1 MAKVF
6 TKFGLKRDL
15 NLSDLPNR
23 TDALN
28 NILKGLQQGTESFT
42 AEDIELLKDI
52 FLSDIT
58 KSTFTDASSA
68 TVLELQESGLSA
80 PYDPLITFSN
90 RIDRAYFTT
99 SEPFFFGGDSPTT
112 RYYDNAA
119 IIRSTPGDASS
130 NFEGFA
136 ENSVA
141 ETNFFWERGNFTF
154 DGKFLAELVS
164 LYGAVEWTGYFKPT
178 RDGVHNLRIITRGFL
193 KVEFDDLS
201 QSRDF
206 TFDPGTGTFNYNN
219 IDFDLMNVVVD
230 QTRLDQSTN
239 LSTAVI
245 VNTSNSPLGDAR
257 TVTIN
262 LGSLSAYEAYK
273 IRITHFISEDAV
285 PTGVDI
291 SRAINFDILP
301 PASGSYID
309 LNYKYLYNELYF
321 TNYNVGDFKA
331 FIDNTISLGG
341 TEIGSSGTI
350 GDVSGSFIESTAT
363 PTLGDSYKNL
373 TNLSP
378 IISDYRFPNNIA
390 SVEKD
395 VVGCSLVSGRSN
407 ITFDGNVN
415 TEPDPTENIEI
426 GNYVFGTGIPVGCRV
441 TKVVEQ
447 NSIEVSP
454 APTVGGTTTL
464 TFVNHRGLIAY
475 GVGEVST
482 NGVTTI
488 TDSFGLADIKTNQI
502 LLSNGLSFTYDDETT
517 GVPGS
522 TADGKLI
529 QEYNGSEIIFK
540 EIVPGAVI
548 FGNQKFY
555 IYQTSGLNSDG
566 LDFFCQ
572 DAVKTRLL
580 ASNNDTTS
588 SSVTLSVEDVSDIS
602 LNDYVHAF
610 PTINFGTRPDGSVTE
625 TFSRVQVTA
634 IDSVAVPN
642 TVTITRTSGTGAAL
656 LSGLEYNPDKIKN
669 IVFTSS
675 DINKE
680 VCFRP
685 TDTSPPFSANSTGLT
700 TPNDVSFVDDFTSNG
715 GGNFNPDSTITYSD
729 LNIVT
734 NTNNLYNVNPAIDR
748 ITKYIP
754 ITDNTGTEYYI
765 MMGDDPN

>member
-1 MAKVF
+1 M
-6 TKFGLKRDL
+6 
-15 NLSDLPNR
+15 
-23 TDALN
+23 
-28 NILKGLQQGTESFT
+28 
-42 AEDIELLKDI
+42 
-52 FLSDIT
+52 
-58 KSTFTDASSA
+58 
-68 TVLELQESGLSA
+68 
-80 PYDPLITFSN
+80 
-90 RIDRAYFTT
+90 
-99 SEPFFFGGDSPTT
+99 
-112 RYYDNAA
+112 
-119 IIRSTPGDASS
+119 
-130 NFEGFA
+130 
-136 ENSVA
+136 
-141 ETNFFWERGNFTF
+141 
-154 DGKFLAELVS
+154 
-164 LYGAVEWTGYFKPT
+164 
-178 RDGVHNLRIITRGFL
+178 
-193 KVEFDDLS
+193 
-201 QSRDF
+201 
-206 TFDPGTGTFNYNN
+206 
-219 IDFDLMNVVVD
+219 
-230 QTRLDQSTN
+230 
-239 LSTAVI
+239 
-245 VNTSNSPLGDAR
+245 
-257 TVTIN
+257 
-262 LGSLSAYEAYK
+262 
-273 IRITHFISEDAV
+273 
-285 PTGVDI
+285 
-291 SRAINFDILP
+291 
-301 PASGSYID
+301 
-309 LNYKYLYNELYF
+309 
-321 TNYNVGDFKA
+321 
-331 FIDNTISLGG
+331 
-341 TEIGSSGTI
+341 
-350 GDVSGSFIESTAT
+350 
-363 PTLGDSYKNL
+363 
-373 TNLSP
+373 
-378 IISDYRFPNNIA
+378 
-390 SVEKD
+390 
-395 VVGCSLVSGRSN
+395 
-407 ITFDGNVN
+407 
-415 TEPDPTENIEI
+415 
-426 GNYVFGTGIPVGCRV
+426 
-441 TKVVEQ
+441 
-447 NSIEVSP
+447 
-454 APTVGGTTTL
+454 
-464 TFVNHRGLIAY
+464 IAY

-734 NTNNLYNVNPAIDR
+734 NENNLYPVNPDIDR
-748 ITKYIP
+748 VTKYIP
-754 ITDNTGTEYYI
+754 ITDSTGIEYYI

>member
-68 TVLELQESGLSA
+68 TVLELQQSGLSA

-219 IDFDLMNVVVD
+219 SNFDLMNVVVD

-245 VNTSNSPLGDAR
+245 VNTSNSPLGDVR

-273 IRITHFISEDAV
+273 IRITHFISEDAIPV
-285 PTGVDI
+285 GVDI

-378 IISDYRFPNNIA
+378 IISDYRFPNDIA

-441 TKVVEQ
+441 TKVVQQ

-475 GVGEVST
+475 GVGDVAKDDVT
-482 NGVTTI
+482 NI
-488 TDSFGLADIKTNQI
+488 TNSFGLTDIKENQI

-517 GVPGS
+517 GTTNS

-529 QEYNGSEIIFK
+529 QKYDGSQILLKNTEVAQAI
-540 EIVPGAVI
+540 
-548 FGNQKFY
+548 GNQKFY

-572 DAVKTRLL
+572 DAVKTRLITTVPNIG
-580 ASNNDTTS
+580 NN
-588 SSVTLSVEDVSDIS
+588 SVILQVEDASEIS
-602 LNDYVHAF
+602 VGDYAHAF
-610 PTINFGTRPDGSVTE
+610 PTINYDTRSDGSVTE
-625 TFSRVQVTA
+625 TFSIVQVTA
-634 IDSVAVPN
+634 TDSNANPN
-642 TVTITRTSGTGAAL
+642 TVTIRADGSSPAL
-656 LSGLEYNPDKIKN
+656 LSDLTAVPDKIKN
-669 IVFTSS
+669 IVFTTS

-685 TDTSPPFSANSTGLT
+685 TDTSPPFNANSTGLT

-754 ITDNTGTEYYI
+754 ITDSTGTEYYI

>member
-52 FLSDIT
+52 FVSDIT
-58 KSTFTDASSA
+58 KTTFTDASDA
-68 TVLELQESGLSA
+68 TVLELKESGISA

-90 RIDRAYFTT
+90 RIDKAYFTT
-99 SEPFFFGGDSPTT
+99 SEPFFFGGDGPTT

-119 IIRSTPGDASS
+119 IVRSTPGNAAT
-130 NFEGFA
+130 NFEGFE

-141 ETNFFWERGNFTF
+141 ETTLFWERGNFFF

-164 LYGAVEWTGYFKPT
+164 IYGAVEWTGYFKPVQN
-178 RDGVHNLRIITRGFL
+178 GVHNLRIITRGFL

-201 QSRDF
+201 QTRDF

-219 IDFDLMNVVVD
+219 NDFDLLNVVVD

-239 LSTAVI
+239 LSTATI
-245 VNTSNSPLGDAR
+245 VNTNNSPLGDAR

-301 PASGSYID
+301 PSSGSYID
-309 LNYKYLYNELYF
+309 LNYKYLYSESYF
-321 TNYNVGDFKA
+321 TNYNIGDFKA
-331 FIDNTISLGG
+331 FIDKTISLGG
-341 TEIGSSGTI
+341 TEIGSNGTI
-350 GDVSGSFIESTAT
+350 GDVSGSFIESTET

-373 TNLSP
+373 NNLFP
-378 IISDYRFPNNIA
+378 IISYYQFPNNIS

-395 VVGCSLVSGRSN
+395 VAGCSLVSGRS
-407 ITFDGNVN
+407 IISFDENVN

-441 TKVVEQ
+441 TKVIQ
-447 NSIEVSP
+447 QSSIEVSP
-454 APTVGGTTTL
+454 TPTTTGTVTL
-464 TFVNHRGLIAY
+464 TFVNHRGLVSY
-475 GVGEVST
+475 GIGDVANNNVT
-482 NGVTTI
+482 NI
-488 TDSFGLADIKTNQI
+488 TDSFSLTDIKTNQI
-502 LLSNGLSFTYDDETT
+502 LLSNGLSFTYNDDTI

-529 QEYNGSEIIFK
+529 QEYDGSQIILK
-540 EIVPGAVI
+540 NTDTPAAI
-548 FGNQKFY
+548 GNQKFY

-580 ASNNDTTS
+580 ATNNDTTS
-588 SSVTLSVEDVSDIS
+588 DTVILQVEDTSEIS
-602 LNDYVHAF
+602 LGDYVHAF
-610 PTINFGTRPDGSVTE
+610 PTINYGTRSDGSVTE
-625 TFSRVQVTA
+625 TFSRVQVTE
-634 IDSVAVPN
+634 IDVAGVPN
-642 TVTITRTSGTGAAL
+642 TVKITRTVGTGAAL

-669 IVFTSS
+669 IVFTTS

-734 NTNNLYNVNPAIDR
+734 NENNLYLINPAIDR
-748 ITKYIP
+748 VTKYIP
-754 ITDNTGTEYYI
+754 ITDSTGTEYYI